1 MFLRVLQLTATLIA
15 IGITLHTF
23 APQTVDAQA
32 APQDAAREHAA
43 IRAVLTDQQT
53 AWNRGDV
60 RTFMKGY
67 WNSPELTFASSNGFV
82 RGWEPVAARYERDY
96 PNQAVMGQ
104 LDFSDLEI
112 RILGPEAALVLGK
125 WHLHRASGDVGGI
138 FSLVFQKFPE
148 GWRIIHD
155 HTSSIAAPK
164 S

>member
-1 MFLRVLQLTATLIA
+1 MLLRVLQLTAAL
-15 IGITLHTF
+15 IGIGIASHALRS
-23 APQTVDAQA
+23 QTVDTQA
-32 APQDAAREHAA
+32 ATPAVATEQAA
-43 IRAVLTDQQT
+43 IRAVLTEQQT

-67 WNSPELTFASSNGFV
+67 WNSPELTFAGNNGFV

-104 LDFSDLEI
+104 LDFSELEI

-125 WHLHRASGDVGGI
+125 WHLQRASGDVGGI
-138 FSLVFQKFPE
+138 FSLVLQKFPE

>member
-1 MFLRVLQLTATLIA
+1 MLLRVLQLTAALTG
-15 IGITLHTF
+15 IGIVSHALT
-23 APQTVDAQA
+23 PQTIDAQGV
-32 APQDAAREHAA
+32 APAVAREQAA

-67 WNSPELTFASSNGFV
+67 WNSPELTFAGSNGFV

-96 PNQAVMGQ
+96 PNQVVMGQ
-104 LDFSDLEI
+104 LDFSELEI

-125 WHLHRASGDVGGI
+125 WHLKRASGDVGGI

-155 HTSSIAAPK
+155 HTSSIATPK

>member
-1 MFLRVLQLTATLIA
+1 MFLRVLQLSAAL
-15 IGITLHTF
+15 IGIGFVSHAL
-23 APQTVDAQA
+23 APQKVDAQS
-32 APQDAAREHAA
+32 APPTAAREQAA

-60 RTFMKGY
+60 RAFMKGY
-67 WNSPELTFASSNGFV
+67 WNSPELTFAGSNGFV
-82 RGWEPVAARYERDY
+82 RGWEPVASRYERDY
-96 PNQAVMGQ
+96 PNQAMMGQ

-125 WHLHRASGDVGGI
+125 WHLHRASGDLGGI

-155 HTSSIAAPK
+155 HTSSVAAPK

>member
-1 MFLRVLQLTATLIA
+1 MFLRMLQLTAAL
-15 IGITLHTF
+15 IGIGIVSHAL
-23 APQTVDAQA
+23 APQKVDAQA
-32 APQDAAREHAA
+32 APPAAAREQAA

-60 RTFMKGY
+60 RAFMKGY
-67 WNSPELTFASSNGFV
+67 WNSPELTFAGSSGLV

-96 PNQAVMGQ
+96 PNQATMGR
-104 LDFSDLEI
+104 LDLSDLEI
-112 RILGPEAALVLGK
+112 RILGPEAALILGE
-125 WHLHRASGDVGGI
+125 WHLQRASGDVGGI

>member
-1 MFLRVLQLTATLIA
+1 MFLRVLQLTAALIS
-15 IGITLHTF
+15 IGIVFHALTPQKVEAQS
-23 APQTVDAQA
+23 APPAAAKDQT
-32 APQDAAREHAA
+32 A

-67 WNSPELTFASSNGFV
+67 WNSPELTFAGSNGFV

-96 PNQAVMGQ
+96 PNQAMMGQ

-155 HTSSIAAPK
+155 HTSSVAAPK

>member
-1 MFLRVLQLTATLIA
+1 MFLRVLQLTAAL
-15 IGITLHTF
+15 IGIGIISHAL
-23 APQTVDAQA
+23 APQQVDAQSAPPA
-32 APQDAAREHAA
+32 AATVQAA
-43 IRAVLTDQQT
+43 IRAVLTNQQT

-67 WNSPELTFASSNGFV
+67 WNSPELTFAGSNGFV

-125 WHLHRASGDVGGI
+125 WHLQRASGDVGGI

-155 HTSSIAAPK
+155 HTSSVAAPK